1 MRKHSF
7 RKMVA
12 AAAMVA
18 VPMTAI
24 GVGSAG
30 AAAPAGNMETSTSS
44 TAKQNIVK
52 VAAANEDFSTLVTAV
67 KKAGLVKALSG
78 KGPYTVFAPTND
90 AFAAVPTETLD
101 SLLADKP
108 ALKNVLTYHV
118 IKGKIMASDLQPT
131 QTVET
136 LNGDELTITVAD
148 GKATITDG
156 QGNTVNI
163 TTTDIAAKNGVIHV
177 IDGVLLP
184 PSS

>member
-7 RKMVA
+7 RRMIAAATMVA
-12 AAAMVA
+12 IPVTA
-18 VPMTAI
+18 V
-24 GVGSAG
+24 GVSTAG
-30 AAAPAGNMETSTSS
+30 ASTPAGSSS
-44 TAKQNIVK
+44 TAKQNIVQ
-52 VAAANEDFSTLVTAV
+52 VASANEDFSTLVTAV

-90 AFAAVPTETLD
+90 AFAKVPAATLD
-101 SLLADKP
+101 GLLADKA
-108 ALKNVLTYHV
+108 ALTDVLTYHV
-118 IKGKIMASDLQPT
+118 VKGKIPSSKLQPT
-131 QTVET
+131 QTVTT
-136 LNGDELTITVAD
+136 LNGDPLTIDVAD

-163 TTTDIAAKNGVIHV
+163 TMTDIKTKNGIIHV

>member
-7 RKMVA
+7 RKLVA
-12 AAAMVA
+12 AATMVA
-18 VPMTAI
+18 IPITAI

-30 AAAPAGNMETSTSS
+30 ASTRAGNMETPT
-44 TAKQNIVK
+44 TKQTIVQ
-52 VAAANEDFSTLVTAV
+52 VAASNPDFSTLVTAV

-78 KGPYTVFAPTND
+78 KGPYTVFAPTD
-90 AFAAVPTETLD
+90 EAFAKVPSATLTA
-101 SLLADKP
+101 LLADKK
-108 ALKNVLTYHV
+108 ALADVLTYHV
-118 IKGKIMASDLQPT
+118 VKGKIPASKLQPT
-131 QTVET
+131 QTVTT
-136 LNGDELTITVAD
+136 LEGKDITIDVAN

-163 TTTDIAAKNGVIHV
+163 TTTDIKTKNGIIHV

>member
-7 RKMVA
+7 RKLVA
-12 AAAMVA
+12 AATMVA
-18 VPMTAI
+18 IPITAI

-30 AAAPAGNMETSTSS
+30 ASTRDGNMETPT
-44 TAKQNIVK
+44 TKQTIVQ
-52 VAAANEDFSTLVTAV
+52 VAAANGDFDTLVTAV

-78 KGPYTVFAPTND
+78 KGPYTVFAPTD
-90 AFAAVPTETLD
+90 EAFAKVPAETLNA
-101 SLLADKP
+101 LLADKK
-108 ALKNVLTYHV
+108 ALADVLTYHV
-118 IKGKIMASDLQPT
+118 VKGKIPASKLQPT
-131 QTVET
+131 QTVTT
-136 LNGDELTITVAD
+136 LEGKDITIDVAN

-163 TTTDIAAKNGVIHV
+163 TTTDIKTKNGIIHV

>member
-1 MRKHSF
+1 MAKHSF
-7 RKMVA
+7 RRMVA

-30 AAAPAGNMETSTSS
+30 AAAPSGSMSGSS
-44 TAKQNIVK
+44 SSAKQNIVK
-52 VAAANEDFSTLVTAV
+52 TAAANEDFSTLVTAV
-67 KKAGLVKALSG
+67 KAAGLVKALSG
-78 KGPYTVFAPTND
+78 KGPYTVFAPTNAAFD
-90 AFAAVPTETLD
+90 ALPAGTLD
-101 SLLADKP
+101 SLLADK
-108 ALKNVLTYHV
+108 AVLTDVLTYHV
-118 IKGKIMASDLQPT
+118 VKGKIPSSKLQPT
-131 QTVET
+131 QTVTT
-136 LNGDELTITVAD
+136 LNGDPLTIDVAD

-163 TTTDIAAKNGVIHV
+163 TMTDIKTKNGIIHV

>member
-7 RKMVA
+7 RRMIAAATMVA
-12 AAAMVA
+12 IPVTA
-18 VPMTAI
+18 V
-24 GVGSAG
+24 GVRAAG
-30 AAAPAGNMETSTSS
+30 ASTPAGSSS
-44 TAKQNIVK
+44 TAKQNIVQ
-52 VAAANEDFSTLVTAV
+52 VASANEDFSTLVTAV

-90 AFAAVPTETLD
+90 AFAKVPAATLD
-101 SLLADKP
+101 GLLADKA
-108 ALKNVLTYHV
+108 ALTDVLTYHV
-118 IKGKIMASDLQPT
+118 VKGKIPSSKLQPT
-131 QTVET
+131 QTVTT
-136 LNGDELTITVAD
+136 LNGDPLTIDVAD

-163 TTTDIAAKNGVIHV
+163 TMTDIKTKNGIIHV